1 MQRLLEFLTNIR
13 ILAAEIG
20 GTVTLIMLI
29 AFGVYK
35 AWEEFIA
42 KVWRDKA

>member
-1 MQRLLEFLTNIR
+1 MKDFLDLLKNIR
-13 ILAAEIG
+13 IACAEIG

-29 AFGVYK
+29 VFGTYK

-42 KVWRDKA
+42 KLFR